1 LTPDYRAKT
10 EAEIDEERNS
20 AFVAV
25 TRAKRWLYI
34 TYPAKRTMPWGD
46 ANAVKLSFTGTAFWA
61 LE

>member
-46 ANAVKLSFTGTAFWA
+46 ARYQDPSRFIREIQG
-61 LE
+61 